1 MRKVAGKEKEIARFM
16 EDNIDRIS
24 NLENAYITSV
34 YIPSE
39 FERKEVENMLEIA
52 GKIRGLV
59 DSL

>member
-1 MRKVAGKEKEIARFM
+1 M